1 MTDTLLVVDDDVPFT
16 MIIKN
21 SLEKEGYI
29 VLSAHHVNEAKK
41 ILDERAPEIKVMLLD
56 WSLPDVTGIDLLREI
71 KLEKSFENIQV
82 IMQTVISDSENIREG
97 IEAGVFF
104 YLVKPVKKELLHST
118 IKAAIL
124 DFERKK
130 DLLKKLEESK
140 RSFRFL
146 TKGEFHF
153 RTVQDGDFLAVRIAH
168 ECPNPQEAI
177 LISELFSNAVEH
189 GNLGLTYDEK
199 TRLITE
205 NRLKEEVEL
214 RLLQQEHANQFV
226 HVTFRRLPNKI
237 LLTVKDQGRGFDF
250 QKYLGFDDGR
260 VFHNH
265 GRGIALLN
273 SIYNLRYSEKGN
285 KVEVEIPISKTSYN

>member
-21 SLEKEGYI
+21 SLEKEGYN
-29 VLSAHHVNEAKK
+29 VLSAHHANEAKK

-146 TKGEFHF
+146 TEGEFHF

-237 LLTVKDQGRGFDF
+237 LLTVEDQGRGFDF
-250 QKYLGFDDGR
+250 QRYLGFDDGR

-273 SIYNLRYSEKGN
+273 SIYNLRYSGKGN
-285 KVEVEIPISKTSYN
+285 KVEVEIPISKTSNN